1 MVEVINV
8 SKIYPG
14 AKNYAVK
21 NISFN
26 VNNGEVFGLLG
37 HNGAGKTTLI
47 RMLTTLYEPTEGEIF
62 INKYNTRTDKIKI
75 KKIIGIVFENPILYE
90 ELTGEENIVYF
101 GKLFGLSS
109 TTLKE
114 KLNTLY
120 KELEIDF
127 QEKKVEKYSKGMKQ
141 KIAIARAL
149 ISDPQ
154 IIFLDEPTSGLDII
168 TRKQIRTY
176 IENLKKQNKCIIMTS
191 HIAEDIEKLCDKVL
205 IISKGKMIDSGTPF
219 NLIKKYNKTNFEDT
233 FIEII
238 NSKNT

>member
-1 MVEVINV
+1 MIEVLNV
-8 SKIYPG
+8 SKIYLG
-14 AKNYAVK
+14 AKDYAVK

-26 VNNGEVFGLLG
+26 VNSGEVFGLLG

-47 RMLTTLYEPTEGEIF
+47 RMLTTLYEPTEGKIF
-62 INKYNTRTDKIKI
+62 INKYNTKTDKIKI

-109 TTLKE
+109 ATIKE

-127 QEKKVEKYSKGMKQ
+127 QNKKVEKYSKGMKQ

-149 ISDPQ
+149 INDPQ
-154 IIFLDEPTSGLDII
+154 IIFLDEPTSGLDIV

-191 HIAEDIEKLCDKVL
+191 HIAEDIEKLCDKVF
-205 IISKGKMIDSGTPF
+205 IISKGEMIDFDTPL
-219 NLIKKYNKTNFEDT
+219 NLIKKYNKTNFEDA

-238 NSKNT
+238 NSKKI